1 MNSTSGMNDEAID
14 LADRRALRDV
24 LGRFGS
30 GVCVVTGRDAAGETV
45 GMTCQSFMGVSLD
58 PPLVLISVMKTSR
71 TLPHLKSEAGFAVSV
86 LGEGDEAVS
95 AMAGSK
101 AADKFEQ
108 IPLTT
113 TSHGQQVVQGAPAW
127 FACELEAWVDAG
139 DHDLLIGRVLEAG
152 PVSSDR
158 QPLLFHGGRY
168 ASLVNESVVPVSAD
182 LSSLLTATGPG
193 TWF

>member
-1 MNSTSGMNDEAID
+1 M
-14 LADRRALRDV
+14 
-24 LGRFGS
+24 
-30 GVCVVTGRDAAGETV
+30 TGRDPEGRTV
-45 GMTCQSFMGVSLD
+45 GLACQSFMGVSLE

-71 TLPHLKSEAGFAVSV
+71 TLPHLRDGAGFAVSV

-108 IPLTT
+108 IDVTT
-113 TSHGQQVVQGAPAW
+113 TTTGHQIITGAPAW
-127 FACELEAWVDAG
+127 FACELEAWIDAG

-152 PVSSDR
+152 PAESER
-158 QPLLFHGGRY
+158 GPLLFHEGRY
-168 ASLVNESVVPVSAD
+168 ASLAAEPASGAAEPATGAAGTAAGGAETDD
-182 LSSLLTATGPG
+182 LSGLLALMGPG